1 MIIMIIIEYF
11 GTNYWYRID
20 VVKIYYVSFRNL
32 NTYTYFYNVFVN
44 RILTNLQ
51 KIWWYCTKL

>member
-51 KIWWYCTKL
+51 KI